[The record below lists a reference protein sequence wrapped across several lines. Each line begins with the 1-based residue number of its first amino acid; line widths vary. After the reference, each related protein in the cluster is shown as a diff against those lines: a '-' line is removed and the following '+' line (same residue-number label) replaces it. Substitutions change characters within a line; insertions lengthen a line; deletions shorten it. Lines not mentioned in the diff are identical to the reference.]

1 MHGPEEADPAP
12 APPRVWSALVV
23 GVGAIL
29 AATLA
34 GVVALFTVLIASGR
48 IAEIMESPE
57 GLATFLS
64 EPLNV
69 FVIFVPGQAVL
80 LLSALLAA
88 RCSRQPVGPRVGY
101 VAGRIR
107 WRFVP
112 LFMLAVPL
120 FALAGNQLMLLAF
133 GEPGG
138 QLQLIAG
145 AIGGQTGVM
154 AVIMVAF
161 IALVPALVEETL
173 FRGYVQRRLLERWP
187 PAAAIACSSL
197 LFALAHLDL
206 HHATFAIVPG
216 IWFGIVAWRCGSTW
230 PAMLCHATL
239 NLFGSLGMMF
249 GEEGDANPWSDPIF
263 LAIMAL
269 FAAGF
274 LASLAVMWHA
284 AAKRGGT
291 R

>member
-1 MHGPEEADPAP
+1 MCGPDEADPTP
-12 APPRVWSALVV
+12 ARPRVWPALVV

-34 GVVALFTVLIASGR
+34 GLAALFTVLIASGR

-64 EPLNV
+64 QPSNV
-69 FVIFVPGQAVL
+69 FVLFVPGQAVM

-88 RCSRQPVGPRVGY
+88 RCARQSVGPCVGY
-101 VAGRIR
+101 VTGRIR

-120 FALAGNQLMLLAF
+120 FALAGNQLMLLTF
-133 GEPGG
+133 GAPGD

-145 AIGGQTGVM
+145 AIGGQTGAM
-154 AVIMVAF
+154 AVIIVAF
-161 IALVPALVEETL
+161 TALVPALVEETL
-173 FRGYVQRRLLERWP
+173 FRGYVQRRLLERWH

-206 HHATFAIVPG
+206 QHATFAILPG

-230 PAMLCHATL
+230 PAALCHATL

-249 GEEGDANPWSDPIF
+249 GEEGDANPWTDPGL

-269 FAAGF
+269 FVAGL

-284 AAKRGGT
+284 AAKRGGAP
-291 R
+291 